1 MTANSQL
8 DLSQHVPLIAILRG
22 IKPANILSTAEH
34 LIKAGFTMIEVPLN
48 SPDALTSIRALVTE
62 FGNDFAVGAGT
73 VTQAEQ
79 ANQVV
84 DTGANLLVTPNF
96 NAEVVQIAKRAGCAS
111 FIGIMTPSEAFAAL
125 QAGAT
130 ALKLFPTALIGVA
143 GYKALREVLPAQT
156 TCFAVGGIKPSVE
169 SMRPWHEA
177 GIAGYGIGTG
187 LFKPEFSEQQIAANA
202 KMYIDAW
209 HELQKA
215 TPKESAS

>member
-1 MTANSQL
+1 
-8 DLSQHVPLIAILRG
+8 
-22 IKPANILSTAEH
+22 
-34 LIKAGFTMIEVPLN
+34 MIEVPLN